1 MSAVQTKEVRRRQL
15 ANLAHLDRWP
25 ALVAELRVPMEAG
38 VDARAAP
45 VQAIVLRWQQMF
57 RDSYCGDDA
66 ALGAR
71 VRDAFIQEPDLRLG
85 VGIDEASLTYLQRA
99 RAVAHHFAGRE
110 RRPEAKRA
118 ACGDAARGAPV
129 ARIAPGA

>member
-1 MSAVQTKEVRRRQL
+1 MA
-15 ANLAHLDRWP
+15 
-25 ALVAELRVPMEAG
+25 ALVARLRVPMEAG

-71 VRDAFIQEPDLRLG
+71 VREAFIHEPDLRLG
-85 VGIDEASLTYLQRA
+85 VGMDEASLTYLQRA
-99 RAVAHHFAGRE
+99 RAVAHHLPVENAG
-110 RRPEAKRA
+110 PKPSALLVAMQRA
-118 ACGDAARGAPV
+118 AHQLLE
-129 ARIAPGA
+129 